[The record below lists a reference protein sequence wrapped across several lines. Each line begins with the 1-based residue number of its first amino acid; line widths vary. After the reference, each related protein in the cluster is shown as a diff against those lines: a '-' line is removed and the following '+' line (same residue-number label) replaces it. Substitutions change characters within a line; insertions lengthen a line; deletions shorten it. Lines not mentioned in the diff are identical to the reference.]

1 MNEKSPRLPG
11 AKIEM
16 PVQLA
21 LMIARD
27 ESAVAAFDSLSPARR
42 EEYFIRAR
50 RATSAGEMRSVVE
63 DIKTIR

>member
-1 MNEKSPRLPG
+1 MSERNRRVPD

-27 ESAVAAFDSLSPARR
+27 ESAADAFGSLTGERR
-42 EEYFIRAR
+42 EEYLRRAR
-50 RATSAGEMRSVVE
+50 RATDAGEMRSVVD

>member
-1 MNEKSPRLPG
+1 MNERNRRVPG

-27 ESAVAAFDSLSPARR
+27 ESAVDAFGSLSGERR
-42 EEYFIRAR
+42 EEYLKRAR
-50 RATSAGEMRSVVE
+50 RATDASEMRTVVN
-63 DIKTIR
+63 DIKTIG